1 MNLRMSTGPHL
12 LDKDTTQS
20 LMLDVLIAL
29 IPATALGVYFF
40 GVSAALVLL
49 VCIVT
54 AVLSELIWQVLMKKP
69 VRITDFSAVV
79 TGLILGLNL
88 PANAPLW
95 MAALGSAIAI
105 LLVKQLFG
113 GIGHNFLNPA
123 IFARAVLLASWPVH
137 MTSYVLPQRLLF
149 GSAAPSG
156 VDAVASATPLLST
169 SQWST
174 MDLFI
179 GNIPGTIGE
188 VSKAAILVGFAY
200 LLLRGTITWHVPTF
214 FVGTVALLTWVLGG
228 NPITAVLT
236 GGVLFGAVFMATDYV
251 TNPML
256 RVGQCIFGVMCGVIV
271 VVIRMYGGYPE
282 GVTFAILFMNC
293 ITPLIDRYSK
303 RKVYGE
309 VKQHA

>member
-137 MTSYVLPQRLLF
+137 MTSYVLPQRLLL

-156 VDAVASATPLLST
+156 VDVVASATPLLST

-228 NPITAVLT
+228 NPLTAVLT